1 MISRSKFYQPRF
13 LMPTNPSSCELP
25 RPKIACYKKVFAN
38 VKELQHELKERYWGE
53 FCRWRSTVVCTWNEI
68 KETNDGL
75 SPSRID
81 DVASEFSCT
90 PKVIGYFNHVP
101 LFSPLKDSRFLGYTP
116 FSHPCLVV
124 LWVHRSSA
132 MMTFPGPWSKRN
144 GQPVSS
150 PSRRSPILCR

>member
-1 MISRSKFYQPRF
+1 MWKSSSMSWRSVIGGK
-13 LMPTNPSSCELP
+13 
-25 RPKIACYKKVFAN
+25 
-38 VKELQHELKERYWGE
+38 

-81 DVASEFSCT
+81 AVASEISCT
-90 PKVIGYFNHVP
+90 PKVIEYFNHVP
-101 LFSPLKDSRFLGYTP
+101 LFSPLKDSRFYRFLGHTP

-124 LWVHRSSA
+124 LWVHRSSG

-144 GQPVSS
+144 GQPVSG
-150 PSRRSPILCR
+150 PSRRSPVSGAGNGDVARKRVGVVLFNRVFLTS